1 MARCGTQMIGNAAII
16 WRSDTMRDTLS
27 FKGAYNPMK
36 IAAFIKSAA
45 LVTAVALIPATTAG
59 MAQVDGRAGP
69 EFAKLF
75 ATYHRIKASYVEKV
89 DDEALIRGAI
99 DGMLSSL
106 DPHSAYLDGSDLQR
120 LETMIDGNYS
130 GLGLSV
136 VMDDGAVK
144 VISPFRGSPA
154 DKMGIK
160 AGDYITH
167 LDGTLIYGGSLDD
180 AVTQMRGAEGTSIQ
194 LTIFRP
200 GRDEPFEVDVTRGV
214 IELEPVTH
222 ELQSGNIGVITV
234 NEFSR
239 DVGNDVHSA
248 WQDIQQEAAGRV
260 NGLVLDLRSN
270 PGGSLDEAV
279 ALSDLFLDKGRI
291 VSQRGRAR
299 GETLLYDAETVF
311 RGDIAADVP
320 VIVLIDAGSASASE
334 IVAGALQ
341 DHRRALIMGERSFGK
356 GSVQTLL
363 PLGRDAALKL
373 TTARYYT
380 PAGHS
385 VQEGG
390 IKPDIAIPQ
399 LSDPD
404 MAKRSKYV
412 TRESDLRGHLV
423 NELAIE
429 DEALEADKSDDPRF
443 QLTATEL
450 EEQGIEDFQLY
461 YALETLRRTTTS
473 SVALR
478 D

>member
-1 MARCGTQMIGNAAII
+1 MMNVYERSNSAMKLAART
-16 WRSDTMRDTLS
+16 RSLIR
-27 FKGAYNPMK
+27 
-36 IAAFIKSAA
+36 SAA
-45 LVTAVALIPATTAG
+45 LVTAVALIPATTVG
-59 MAQVDGRAGP
+59 LAQVDSRAGP

-75 ATYHRIKASYVEKV
+75 AVYQRIRSSYVEPV
-89 DDEALIRGAI
+89 DDEKLIRGAI
-99 DGMLSSL
+99 DGMLASL

-136 VMDDGAVK
+136 IMEDGAVK

-154 DKMGIK
+154 EKAGMK

-167 LDGTLIYGGSLDD
+167 LNGKLIYGGDLDD
-180 AVTQMRGAEGTSIQ
+180 AVSQMRGPAGTSIK
-194 LTIFRP
+194 LTIFRT
-200 GRDEPFEVDVTRGV
+200 GREEPFDVSVTRGV
-214 IELEPVTH
+214 IELEPVTFKL
-222 ELQSGNIGVITV
+222 ESGNLGVITV

-239 DVGNDVHSA
+239 DVGADVFAA
-248 WQDIQQEAAGRV
+248 WESLRKQSSGRIS
-260 NGLVLDLRSN
+260 GLVLDLRSN

-299 GETLLYDAETVF
+299 GETILYDAESMF
-311 RGDIAADVP
+311 RGEIAADVP
-320 VIVLIDAGSASASE
+320 LIVLIDAGSASASE

-341 DHRRALIMGERSFGK
+341 DHRRAVIMGQRSFGK

-363 PLGRDAALKL
+363 PVTRDTALKL

-390 IKPDIAIPQ
+390 IKPDIAVPQ

-404 MAKRSKYV
+404 LAKRAKFQL
-412 TRESDLRGHLV
+412 RESDLRGHLV
-423 NELAIE
+423 NELALE
-429 DEALEADKSDDPRF
+429 DEAMESDKRADPRF
-443 QLTATEL
+443 QRTAAEL
-450 EEQGIEDFQLY
+450 KEEGVEDFQLY
-461 YALETLRRTTTS
+461 YALQTLRRTAPKTL
-473 SVALR
+473 VR
-478 D
+478 K